1 LNQSRTNKKE
11 LKQQQLTMVKS
22 IDKNPFSSL
31 SDREREILELMLMGE
46 SVKGISTSLS
56 LKSNTISTYKKL
68 IFYKTGVDNN
78 IDLYKL
84 ARKHKIAK

>member
-1 LNQSRTNKKE
+1 MNQSRTNKKE
-11 LKQQQLTMVKS
+11 LKQQTLIMVKT

-31 SDREREILELMLMGE
+31 SDREREILELMLQGE

-68 IFYKTGVDNN
+68 IFYKTGVGNN

-84 ARKHKIAK
+84 ARKYKIAK